1 MVMAHLATVEMPLS
15 RISRIGMD
23 GNKKLGPSLRHDVEK
38 SEQFRFTILRPT
50 TTDCVGS
57 GRTAQMTQPL
67 TERIRGFVEDNL
79 KNRVTLKELASF
91 LGYSE
96 KYSSEFFQLHMGM
109 CFSQYVKH
117 LRIMTAARML
127 TKDGGSVT
135 HIAEA
140 LGFSDSFAFSHFFK
154 RAVGCSPTT
163 FRKQQLTLAGVR

>member
-1 MVMAHLATVEMPLS
+1 MAHLATVETTLS
-15 RISRIGMD
+15 NISRIAIGD
-23 GNKKLGPSLRHDVEK
+23 KKSGLSFHQNIER

-50 TTDCVGS
+50 STDRIGP
-57 GRTAQMTQPL
+57 GRTAQTPQPL
-67 TERIRGFVEDNL
+67 TERIRAFVEGNL

-91 LGYSE
+91 LGYSV

-117 LRIMTAARML
+117 LRIKTAARML
-127 TKDGGSVT
+127 TREGGSVT

-163 FRKQQLTLAGVR
+163 FRKQQLDLASLR